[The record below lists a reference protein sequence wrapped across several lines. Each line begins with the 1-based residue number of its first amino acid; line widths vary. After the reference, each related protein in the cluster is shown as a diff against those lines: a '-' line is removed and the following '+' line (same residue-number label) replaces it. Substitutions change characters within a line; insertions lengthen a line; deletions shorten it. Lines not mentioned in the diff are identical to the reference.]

1 MLQFENKQIDS
12 QHPFFQSAQLLQARW
27 AVPQRQTQ
35 YAQTVTMN
43 DLGEVFLGKHGSNQ
57 TRTDFSSYRKGDN
70 ARPKQTLL
78 DAVHLVLPAL
88 KVFYELGP
96 AGLPLWSAFAGKNS
110 ADDFWHHLKISKNF
124 DLKRWSNLLT
134 LMKDGFRNSATNQTI
149 ESTPWWIWGQSLKK
163 FLDTAP
169 ATLTLPDTK
178 PLALI
183 TIAIIMAR
191 ESEKDPSTKFV
202 DQRQMIMDF
211 LVASTATVTQIDAEI
226 FGAESIQS
234 ENFNAENWTL
244 TRVLNNLIDGL
255 RVRVDEDLQS
265 LA

>member
-78 DAVHLVLPAL
+78 DAVHLVLPEL

-149 ESTPWWIWGQSLKK
+149 ESTPWWIWGQSLQ
-163 FLDTAP
+163 
-169 ATLTLPDTK
+169 
-178 PLALI
+178 LAIVGKVSDEEILLHL
-183 TIAIIMAR
+183 
-191 ESEKDPSTKFV
+191 EKDLGSIAKPKSIHRLSSLPLRGIGK
-202 DQRQMIMDF
+202 
-211 LVASTATVTQIDAEI
+211 IDREALAKEI
-226 FGAESIQS
+226 NRE
-234 ENFNAENWTL
+234 
-244 TRVLNNLIDGL
+244 
-255 RVRVDEDLQS
+255 
-265 LA
+265 